1 MFQLIL
7 YALPKFANPLCVY
20 FNKSVYSI
28 VINLKVQFMLKM
40 NCTFWDERGVR
51 NRS

>member
-1 MFQLIL
+1 MFQLIR
-7 YALPKFANPLCVY
+7 YALPKFANPLCGY

-28 VINLKVQFMLKM
+28 AIKFESAVHAKK